1 MMKSEIN
8 PFKFKG
14 ILIAFSK
21 REPQIVIHLHLFMW
35 KAIKCPSEVPSFQ
48 LDRKIIGC
56 CYYTLKDLFI

>member
-35 KAIKCPSEVPSFQ
+35 KAIKCPSEVYWLLLLYFKRLIYMKSNA
-48 LDRKIIGC
+48 
-56 CYYTLKDLFI
+56 